1 MVLTYYQT
9 EGIDMTI
16 KYNYYIDYN
25 HASDASTITWT
36 HKDLNIEDCEPYVD
50 FIRCDEDGEE
60 YQFLYS
66 DEDDF
71 ISLID
76 NFGAIKRDA
85 EDEYILCYT
94 ADFYI
99 KNMSSNKKFIK
110 ALKYSNNNV
119 EVVLGFKDKKGEI
132 LEDCFEE
139 NSNNTTKLALIE
151 YS

>member
-1 MVLTYYQT
+1 
-9 EGIDMTI
+9 MTI